1 MNFQELDYVLAIDK
15 YKSYSK
21 ATEKLFITQSA
32 LNKYIKN
39 LESQLN
45 VKLFYYQ
52 DRKVSATPAGKRYI
66 EAACSM
72 IRLYDKMNLEIN
84 ASDEEL
90 EGELKIGLSLQ
101 AGSYFLPRILP
112 QFKK

>member
-21 ATEKLFITQSA
+21 AAEKLFITQSA

-52 DRKVSATPAGKRYI
+52 YRKVSATPAGKDI
-66 EAACSM
+66 
-72 IRLYDKMNLEIN
+72 
-84 ASDEEL
+84 
-90 EGELKIGLSLQ
+90 
-101 AGSYFLPRILP
+101 
-112 QFKK
+112 